1 MYYKRDRLSQLK
13 ISQLLVSFFVLSFS
27 GSEDQ
32 ALLVEES
39 IKHAKEAVMLDIK
52 DGNSWCK
59 SSLPCVVVRS
69 FFLHSSHLSI
79 RTYPYLRPVVF
90 NITTFFLFTTLHWK
104 LDALIV

>member
-1 MYYKRDRLSQLK
+1 MSQLK

-79 RTYPYLRPVVF
+79 RTYPYLRSVVF